1 MERAFDLGNGEFGS
15 EALKAVARYAAPL
28 FWVSA
33 AGGGERKVN
42 NGTMFIIDVPEGLFA
57 MTANHVFEKYLQ
69 AKESSASIACRI
81 GCKGFDGP
89 RGTLPFEP
97 ESCLIDRDPEA
108 DIATFRLSR
117 SQVALIGS
125 TPLTAWPP
133 VVPRAGSGVAFAGF
147 PGHERKFAGS
157 LAPSFAVLPVM
168 TVATSVSHR
177 LISCQLERGV
187 HGPGF
192 PAAPAN
198 YDTGGLSGGPLLVDD
213 GENGCWRLGGVIT
226 QGNAELDIVR
236 ASRVDRLRPDGTF
249 ERRAFTLQG
258 RNAPLS

>member
-1 MERAFDLGNGEFGS
+1 MERALGNGEFVG

-33 AGGGERKVN
+33 TGSGERKVN
-42 NGTMFIIDVPEGLFA
+42 NGTMFVVDVPEGLFA
-57 MTANHVFEKYLQ
+57 MTANHVFEEYVQ

-81 GCKGFDGP
+81 GCKGSGGS

-97 ESCLIDRDPEA
+97 ESRLIDRDEEA

-147 PGHERKFAGS
+147 PGHQRKLAGS
-157 LAPSFAVLPVM
+157 QAPSFAAFPVL

-177 LISCQLERGV
+177 LISCQLEGGL

-192 PAAPAN
+192 PAAPGN
-198 YDTGGLSGGPLLVDD
+198 TGGLSGGPLLASD

-226 QGNAELDIVR
+226 QGNADLDIVR

-258 RNAPLS
+258 RNAPLP

>member
-1 MERAFDLGNGEFGS
+1 MERALGNGEFGG
-15 EALKAVARYAAPL
+15 EALKAVAQYAAPL

-42 NGTMFIIDVPEGLFA
+42 NGTMFVVDVPEGLFA
-57 MTANHVFEKYLQ
+57 MTANHVFEKYVQ

-81 GCKGFDGP
+81 GCKGWRGP
-89 RGTLPFEP
+89 LGTLPFEP
-97 ESCLIDRDPEA
+97 ESRLIDRDEEA

-117 SQVALIGS
+117 SQVARIGS
-125 TPLTAWPP
+125 TPLKAWPP
-133 VVPRAGSGVAFAGF
+133 LVPRAGMGVAFAGF
-147 PGHERKFAGS
+147 PGHGRKSAGS
-157 LAPSFAVLPVM
+157 PAPSFAAFPVL

-177 LISCQLERGV
+177 LVSCQLERGV

-192 PAAPAN
+192 PAGAGN
-198 YDTGGLSGGPLLVDD
+198 TGGLSGGPLLVDD
-213 GENGCWRLGGVIT
+213 GDNGPWRLGGVIT
-226 QGNAELDIVR
+226 QGNTGLDIVR

-258 RNAPLS
+258 RDAPPS